1 MNDDDEL
8 IGDVLTLEEFN
19 KVKDEKNYRTT
30 AVFDNVFT
38 FMNYTRMHLLSRKN
52 SVTWFD
58 TRRSE
63 MHIAY

>member
-1 MNDDDEL
+1 MNDDEPV
-8 IGDVLTLEEFN
+8 GDVLTLEEFN